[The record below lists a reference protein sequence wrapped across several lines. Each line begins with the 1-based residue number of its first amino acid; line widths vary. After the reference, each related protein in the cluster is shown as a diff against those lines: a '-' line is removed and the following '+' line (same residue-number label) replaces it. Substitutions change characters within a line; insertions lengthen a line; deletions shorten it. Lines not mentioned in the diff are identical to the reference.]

1 MTFKLPMAIE
11 MIAFNGC
18 VLDGSV
24 HSLDLTIG
32 PRMLDFGEPVLNAKF
47 KATPIKDV
55 LESEALP
62 LLIGSRFLYGPRC
75 KDP

>member
-32 PRMLDFGEPVLNAKF
+32 PRMLDFGEPVLNAMF
-47 KATPIKDV
+47 KANPIKDM
-55 LESEALP
+55 LEGEALP
-62 LLIGSRFLYGPRC
+62 LLIGKLNAPRHRA
-75 KDP
+75 